1 MKKLLSIFFII
12 MLWGNPSSSFEVGQ
26 NVYLNACISSPTEY
40 FNSPLEIHNILFE
53 APNKITKLEESK
65 YEREFQTLA
74 TSTINILDKQIT
86 FNLSNF
92 RDMTIKDN
100 KGIVYEDR
108 RVTGFTSIYEIKH
121 KEQVVAW
128 GVGWHQHCKEGYAH
142 VDFTALRLYVPY
154 LKNGEIIIQ
163 NKLISLKINQIYDA
177 LIDGESLILSDG
189 VNILGSDNRNT
200 YFYKGASFFE
210 INNKDGINFD
220 LSFDELKEKINIYK
234 LSPALIISTLSRY
247 NQISALEKYTKEN
260 FDEIYEDLSTNYWW
274 NVYDGWYTDDIYELI
289 LEKEENYKAKITDE
303 EIKNIKKNCLSK
315 NNYKDIFELVK
326 NCYFWHSSWVIE
338 SALPQIKSSQVL
350 KCIYRTQSG
359 DEEYYNFA
367 LFTNIYKII
376 ETNDSIIRFEYEGH
390 DYQGQE
396 IFVSGFLNR
405 DTDKLIIKGFTD
417 SEKNMLEITQEFDCE
432 DY

>member
-1 MKKLLSIFFII
+1 MHKLPTENLYFNMKKLSLYIFLGLLWLSQ
-12 MLWGNPSSSFEVGQ
+12 SASSFEIGQ
-26 NVYLNACISSPTEY
+26 SVYFNACGGDPQKY
-40 FNSPLEIHNILFE
+40 FSTPLNFKDIVIEV
-53 APNKITKLEESK
+53 PNKIIKLEKSK
-65 YEREFQTLA
+65 YDREFQTLA
-74 TSTINILDKQIT
+74 KSSIDIEDKQVNIT
-86 FNLSNF
+86 LSNF
-92 RDMTIKDN
+92 RNLTISDASGKELEER
-100 KGIVYEDR
+100 KVSGA
-108 RVTGFTSIYEIKH
+108 TSIYEIKH
-121 KEQVVAW
+121 KDKTIAW
-128 GVGWHQHCKEGYAH
+128 GVGWHSWCNKDRAWEE
-142 VDFTALRLYVPY
+142 VEFTAFRLYVPY

-177 LIDGESLILSDG
+177 LIDGETLILSDG

-289 LEKEENYKAKITDE
+289 LEKEENYKARITDE

-338 SALPQIKSSQVL
+338 SALP
-350 KCIYRTQSG
+350 
-359 DEEYYNFA
+359 
-367 LFTNIYKII
+367 
-376 ETNDSIIRFEYEGH
+376 
-390 DYQGQE
+390 
-396 IFVSGFLNR
+396 
-405 DTDKLIIKGFTD
+405 
-417 SEKNMLEITQEFDCE
+417 
-432 DY
+432 